1 MLIQGQVGA
10 PQAQSIPAGT
20 TPPIRQGQ
28 LGDVIVSEVH
38 GRYYET
44 NYRGALFSTFI
55 NALTVASTH
64 ASPIAAGTGTAII
77 GIYNPAGSGKNV
89 SIVRVQQATTS
100 GTPGGPLLRNTIPNP
115 QNITASFAAAYSNF
129 NLAQQGSVTRIFN
142 NTALTGSTAGVAFRT
157 AGGSAA
163 VAATGVILTYSEE
176 LAGDLLVTPGSMVA
190 LAATA
195 AGTSHVISC
204 FVEWEEIPI

>member
-100 GTPGGPLLRNTIPNP
+100 GTPGGPLLWNTIPNP

-142 NTALTGSTAGVAFRT
+142 NTALTASTAGVAFRT
-157 AGGSAA
+157 AGGAAA

-176 LAGDLLVTPGSMVA
+176 YAGDLLVTPGSMIG

>member
-44 NYRGALFSTFI
+44 NYRGALFSTYI

-64 ASPIAAGTGTAII
+64 ASPIASGTGTAII

-100 GTPGGPLLRNTIPNP
+100 GTPGGPLLWNTIPNP
-115 QNITASFAAAYSNF
+115 QNITASFTAAYSNF

-142 NTALTGSTAGVAFRT
+142 NSALTGSTAGVAFRT

-204 FVEWEEIPI
+204 FVEWEEIPV

>member
-100 GTPGGPLLRNTIPNP
+100 GTPGGPLLWNTIPNP
-115 QNITASFAAAYSNF
+115 QNITASFTAAYSNF

>member
-44 NYRGALFSTFI
+44 NYRGALFSTFY

-64 ASPIAAGTGTAII
+64 ASPIASGTGTPII

-89 SIVRVQQATTS
+89 AIVRVQQATTS
-100 GTPGGPLLRNTIPNP
+100 GTPGGPLLWNTIPNP
-115 QNITASFAAAYSNF
+115 QNITASF
-129 NLAQQGSVTRIFN
+129 
-142 NTALTGSTAGVAFRT
+142 
-157 AGGSAA
+157 
-163 VAATGVILTYSEE
+163 
-176 LAGDLLVTPGSMVA
+176 
-190 LAATA
+190 TA
-195 AGTSHVISC
+195 AREKAADLPTASANRRYY
-204 FVEWEEIPI
+204 

>member
-55 NALTVASTH
+55 NALTVATTH
-64 ASPIAAGTGTAII
+64 VSPIAAGTGTAII
-77 GIYNPAGSGKNV
+77 GVYNPAGSGKNV
-89 SIVRVQQATTS
+89 AIVRVQQATTS
-100 GTPGGPLLRNTIPNP
+100 GTPGGPLLWNTIPNP
-115 QNITASFAAAYSNF
+115 QNITASFTAAYSNF

-142 NTALTGSTAGVAFRT
+142 NVALAGSTAGVAFRN

-190 LAATA
+190 LAATG
-195 AGTSHVISC
+195 AGTSHVINC

>member
-55 NALTVASTH
+55 NALTISSTH
-64 ASPIAAGTGTAII
+64 ATPIASGTGTPII
-77 GIYNPAGSGKNV
+77 GIFNPAGSGKNV

-100 GTPGGPLLRNTIPNP
+100 GTPGGPLLWNTIPNP
-115 QNITASFAAAYSNF
+115 QNITATFTAAYSNF

-142 NTALTGSTAGVAFRT
+142 NTALTASTAGVAFRT
-157 AGGSAA
+157 AGGPAA
-163 VAATGVILTYSEE
+163 VAATGVIMTYSEE
-176 LAGDLLVTPGSMVA
+176 YAGDLLVIPGSMIA

-204 FVEWEEIPI
+204 FVEWEEIPV